1 MRILLVEDDLVLA
14 DAVLLSLRQYGYI
27 VDLVTSGLDA
37 DYVLT
42 RQAYDIV
49 LLDLGLPKLGGIQV
63 LSRLRGRKSTV
74 PVLILTARES
84 LQERVQCL
92 NMGADDYLIKPFEL
106 AEVEARIR
114 ALLRRSHGIANQ
126 VIGHG
131 MLTFDTVDR
140 RAMVDNQMLELSA
153 RELGVLEI
161 LLLRAGRVVSKEK
174 MIEHLYG
181 WNEVVGDNAI
191 EVCVHRMRKKLEP
204 VGVNIRTV
212 RGLGYMLDK
221 VNG

>member
-37 DYVLT
+37 DYVLA
-42 RQAYDIV
+42 RQTYDIV

-114 ALLRRSHGIANQ
+114 ALLRRSHGVASQI
-126 VIGHG
+126 IGHG

-140 RAMVDNQMLELSA
+140 RVMVDNQMLELSA

-191 EVCVHRMRKKLEP
+191 EVCVHRVRKKLEP
-204 VGVNIRTV
+204 IGIYIRTV

-221 VNG
+221 PNG